1 MIRDYEQRLI
11 AKSESF
17 GLHSSRHH
25 LKSFTCTDCV
35 CQQRIAAVQNV
46 CNRIFLMF
54 TEFDFR
60 VHTVENN
67 VASVVLTGSYAVE
80 LIVIH
85 LREFFSAGRVSPYPV
100 LKALLYEFLLCL
112 CDCRF
117 LFIENGFLF
126 AFLIFYIVK
135 DSDIFQV
142 QCFLNYLICV
152 DTGSAVC
159 AVRFNI
165 GTVIALSLNVPF
177 SGKLRVVNLDIPLC
191 IAWGVE
197 KLKHKLLEYFGWN
210 PSRTE
215 PYGNLACRQIL
226 WLNLFKC
233 LHIDGVIF
241 GIQSRRPFGCRQLL
255 TNIARQIFVCHQIF
269 RLIRITVLIKRI

>member
-25 LKSFTCTDCV
+25 FKGLARTDCV

-60 VHTVENN
+60 VHTVKNN

-80 LIVIH
+80 FFVIH
-85 LREFFSAGRVSPYPV
+85 LREFFSAGRVIPYPV

-126 AFLIFYIVK
+126 ALVIFDIVK
-135 DSDIFQV
+135 DTDIFQV
-142 QCFLNYLICV
+142 QRFLNYLICV

-159 AVRFNI
+159 AVRLYI
-165 GTVIALSLNVPF
+165 GTVIALSLDVPF
-177 SGKLRVVNLDIPLC
+177 ACKLRVVNLDIPLC

-197 KLKHKLLEYFGWN
+197 KLKHKLLEYFGWY

-226 WLNLFKC
+226 WLHLFKC

-241 GIQSRRPFGCRQLL
+241 GIQCRRPFGCRQLL
-255 TNIARQIFVCHQIF
+255 TNIARQIFVCHQIL

>member
-1 MIRDYEQRLI
+1 MIWDYKQRLI
-11 AKSESF
+11 AKPESF

-25 LKSFTCTDCV
+25 FKGFARTDCV
-35 CQQRIAAVQNV
+35 CQQRISAVQNV

-67 VASVVLTGSYAVE
+67 VASVVLTGSNAVE
-80 LIVIH
+80 LFVIH

-100 LKALLYEFLLCL
+100 LKTLLYEFLLCL

-126 AFLIFYIVK
+126 ALVIFDIVK
-135 DSDIFQV
+135 DTDIFQV
-142 QCFLNYLICV
+142 QRFLDYLICV
-152 DTGSAVC
+152 DTGSTVC

-177 SGKLRVVNLDIPLC
+177 TGKLRVVNLDIPLC

-197 KLKHKLLEYFGWN
+197 KLKHKLLENFRRN
-210 PSRTE
+210 PSSTE

-226 WLNLFKC
+226 WLHLFKC

-241 GIQSRRPFGCRQLL
+241 GIQCRRPFSCRQLL
-255 TNIARQIFVCHQIF
+255 TNIARQIFVCHKIL
-269 RLIRITVLIKRI
+269 RLVRIAVLIKRI

>member
-1 MIRDYEQRLI
+1 
-11 AKSESF
+11 
-17 GLHSSRHH
+17 
-25 LKSFTCTDCV
+25 
-35 CQQRIAAVQNV
+35 
-46 CNRIFLMF
+46 MF

-67 VASVVLTGSYAVE
+67 VASVVLTGSYTVE
-80 LIVIH
+80 LFVIH

-117 LFIENGFLF
+117 LFIENCFLF
-126 AFLIFYIVK
+126 ALVIFDIVK
-135 DSDIFQV
+135 DTDIFQV
-142 QCFLNYLICV
+142 QSFLDYLICV
-152 DTGSAVC
+152 DTGSTVGAVC
-159 AVRFNI
+159 FNI

-177 SGKLRVVNLDIPLC
+177 AGKLRVVNLDVPLC

-197 KLKHKLLEYFGWN
+197 KLKHKLLEYFGRY

-226 WLNLFKC
+226 WLHLFKC
-233 LHIDGVIF
+233 LHIDCVIF
-241 GIQSRRPFGCRQLL
+241 GIQCRRPLGCRQLF
-255 TNIARQIFVCHQIF
+255 TNIARQIFVCHQIL
-269 RLIRITVLIKRI
+269 RLIRIAVLIKGI

>member
-11 AKSESF
+11 AKSQSF

-25 LKSFTCTDCV
+25 LKSFARTDCV

-67 VASVVLTGSYAVE
+67 VASVVLTGSSTVE
-80 LIVIH
+80 LFVIH

-112 CDCRF
+112 CDCRLF
-117 LFIENGFLF
+117 FIENGFLS
-126 AFLIFYIVK
+126 AFLIFDIVK

-152 DTGSAVC
+152 DAGSTVC
-159 AVRFNI
+159 AVRFYI
-165 GTVIALSLNVPF
+165 GTVVALSLNVPF
-177 SGKLRVVNLDIPLC
+177 AGKLRVVNLDIPLC

-197 KLKHKLLEYFGWN
+197 KLKHKLLEYFGRY

-226 WLNLFKC
+226 WLHLFKC

-241 GIQSRRPFGCRQLL
+241 GIQCRRPFGCRQLL
-255 TNIARQIFVCHQIF
+255 TNIARQIFVCHQIL
-269 RLIRITVLIKRI
+269 RLIRITVLIKGI

>member
-1 MIRDYEQRLI
+1 
-11 AKSESF
+11 
-17 GLHSSRHH
+17 
-25 LKSFTCTDCV
+25 
-35 CQQRIAAVQNV
+35 
-46 CNRIFLMF
+46 MF

-80 LIVIH
+80 LFVIH

-126 AFLIFYIVK
+126 ALVIFDIVK
-135 DSDIFQV
+135 DTDIFQV
-142 QCFLNYLICV
+142 QRFLDYLICV
-152 DTGSAVC
+152 DTGSTVC

-191 IAWGVE
+191 IAWRIE
-197 KLKHKLLEYFGWN
+197 KLKHKLLEYFGRY

-226 WLNLFKC
+226 WLHLFKC

-241 GIQSRRPFGCRQLL
+241 GIQCRRPFGCRQLL
-255 TNIARQIFVCHQIF
+255 TNIARQIFVCHKIL
-269 RLIRITVLIKRI
+269 RLIRIAVLIKRI

>member
-11 AKSESF
+11 AKSQSF

-25 LKSFTCTDCV
+25 LKSFARTDCV

-67 VASVVLTGSYAVE
+67 VASVVLTGTNTIE
-80 LIVIH
+80 FLVIH
-85 LREFFSAGRVSPYPV
+85 FRKFFSAGRVSPYPV

-117 LFIENGFLF
+117 LFIENGFFL
-126 AFLIFYIVK
+126 AFIIFDIVK
-135 DSDIFQV
+135 DTDIFQV
-142 QCFLNYLICV
+142 QGFLDYLICV
-152 DTGSAVC
+152 DTGSAVG

-165 GTVIALSLNVPF
+165 GTVVALSLNVPF

-241 GIQSRRPFGCRQLL
+241 GIQSRRPFGCCQLL
-255 TNIARQIFVCHQIF
+255 TNIARQIFVCHQIL
-269 RLIRITVLIKRI
+269 RLIRIAVLIKRI